1 MDDPATLHP
10 ALTTER
16 LQKLAKLILQARH
29 SALED
34 HHPEKGDDAWSYGC
48 ACYARS
54 KFVIASNKGEVG
66 WEWLSV
72 ISERPEF
79 IVGIEGVPLKF
90 YKGEPDDPPVRAFQ
104 KRPREFDAYQLEL
117 DNMAAAPKGVLRLI
131 VCTDSV
137 HQVDSIWLLRLSTD
151 GEIWDRYE
159 IPIQPGDVRSFD
171 APKARVEVPKPIVS
185 TRRDEADREGEEHQ
199 AG

>member
-1 MDDPATLHP
+1 MDDPASLHP

-16 LQKLAKLILQARH
+16 LQKLGKLILQARH

-48 ACYARS
+48 TCYSRS
-54 KFVIASNKGEVG
+54 KFVIASHAGRVG

-79 IVGIEGVPLKF
+79 IVGIDGVPLKF

-104 KRPREFDAYQLEL
+104 QRPREFDAYQLEL
-117 DNMAAAPKGVLRLI
+117 ENMAAAPQEVLRLI

-151 GEIWDRYE
+151 GEIRDRYKL
-159 IPIQPGDVRSFD
+159 PIQPSDVRAFD
-171 APKARVEVPKPIVS
+171 APKTGVEVPKATVQM
-185 TRRDEADREGEEHQ
+185 RRDEADGEGEEHQ